1 MLIELIGRIEFEPQ
15 HLTKKHVLQYDWKR
29 TAMAL
34 TDCDT
39 HLYYAWFLKKR
50 FDLELI
56 RPIRGTHMTFIN
68 EVVDY
73 DNFEE
78 AKKIFDGKPLKFYH
92 GIEPRISE
100 EHIWLRAYSPEAET
114 IRMMLGLEKDPFF
127 TFHMTL
133 GRINPKQID
142 QARHILECCRLY
154 GLISND
160 PRKEFRDEDVK
171 IFYP

>member
-15 HLTKKHVLQYDWKR
+15 HLTKKHVIQYDWKR

-92 GIEPRISE
+92 GIEPRSDGK
-100 EHIWLRAYSPEAET
+100 HWWLRAYSTEAEE
-114 IRMMLGLEKDPFF
+114 IRMMLGLERQSFF
-127 TFHMTL
+127 TMHLTI
-133 GRINPKQID
+133 GRPNENNLEHS
-142 QARHILECCRLY
+142 RYILEKCKEFGIL
-154 GLISND
+154 SND
-160 PRKEFRDEDVK
+160 PRPEFESQK
-171 IFYP
+171 IIRF